1 MTDHSRASL
10 VETAEAI
17 SAGRATSRE
26 VVEACLDRVSRLNG
40 TLNCFVE
47 VDRDGAREAADA
59 ADRRRRAGAVLGPLH
74 GVPVAH
80 KDMYYREGRVSACGS
95 RLRAHWPAPDTATAL
110 RRLDEAGAI
119 DIGRLAMVEFAMGPH
134 GYNQNYPHCRNP
146 WNPQHI
152 PCGSSSGSGV
162 AVGSRMVHASLG
174 SDTGGSIRC
183 PAAVSGVVGLVPT
196 NGRVSRHGAMP
207 MSHSL
212 DVVGPLA
219 RTARDCARLL
229 GVIAGPD
236 RADSSALDLPVP
248 DYEAALASEQPLPTI
263 GLARGY
269 FDVGVHPDVAAA
281 LARAADAL
289 SRAGLRVEEVA
300 MPVDLLDEI
309 AELHPLVMK
318 AEGAANHLPTMRER
332 EADYTFEV
340 GHRLHAGFFIPA
352 ASYIRALKLR
362 GPFLRAFAQAVFT
375 KVDVVLTPVLP
386 IPVPTIAET
395 SGRTGKAYLD
405 MVVSLT
411 RNTKVVNF
419 LGLPALS
426 VPCGFTGNGLPT
438 AFQLVGRPLSEAAL
452 LRVADRYQ
460 RASDWHLREPALVA
474 SAAASGRAELP
485 AT

>member
-1 MTDHSRASL
+1 MTDYSRASL
-10 VETAEAI
+10 TETAGAI
-17 SAGRATSRE
+17 AAGRTTSRD
-26 VVEACLDRVSRLNG
+26 VVEACLDRIARLNG

-47 VDRDGAREAADA
+47 VDWDGAREAADA
-59 ADRRRRAGAVLGPLH
+59 ADRKQREGAPLGPLH
-74 GVPVAH
+74 GVPLAH
-80 KDMYYREGRVSACGS
+80 KDMYYRTGRVSACGS
-95 RLRAHWPAPDTATAL
+95 RLREHWAPSATATAL
-110 RRLDEAGAI
+110 QRLDGAGAI
-119 DIGRLAMVEFAMGPH
+119 ELGRLVMVEFAMGPH

-162 AVGSRMVHASLG
+162 AVGSRMAHASLG

-183 PAAVSGVVGLVPT
+183 PAAVSGVVGLLPT

-212 DVVGPLA
+212 DAVGPLA

-229 GVIAGPD
+229 GVIAG
-236 RADSSALDLPVP
+236 ADPADASSLDLPVP
-248 DYEAALASEQPLPTI
+248 DYEAGLSSEQPLPTI

-269 FDVGVHPDVAAA
+269 FDTGVGPDVAGALEQAA
-281 LARAADAL
+281 RE
-289 SRAGLRVEEVA
+289 LRRMGFRIEEIA
-300 MPVDLLDEI
+300 MPADLLDEI

-362 GPFLRAFAQAVFT
+362 GPFLRAFAQAVFS
-375 KVDVVLTPVLP
+375 KVDMVLTPVLP

-411 RNTKVVNF
+411 RNTKVINY
-419 LGLPALS
+419 LGLPAVS
-426 VPCGFTGNGLPT
+426 VPCGFTANGLPT
-438 AFQLVGRPLSEAAL
+438 AFQLVGQPLAEGDL
-452 LRVADRYQ
+452 LRVAHRYQ
-460 RASDWHLREPALVA
+460 EGTDWHTKEP
-474 SAAASGRAELP
+474 EL
-485 AT
+485 A